1 MSPWPGTPKSQQT
14 PAINPP
20 SQRSI
25 PKLHEG
31 STMTD
36 VARAVN
42 TAFNGLTVHEQAFAN
57 LPAQIAA
64 QASAAASAAVQ
75 NITNETVTGVTS
87 FNAQVGAIFYFPG
100 LGYVNNELGIPN
112 YTPVQGDAGSKIIM
126 GDSSPVTV
134 TLNPAMTVPWFAFI
148 GNDSSSTVSLVP
160 DSGAVVNGLTEIYPG
175 GLAVVFLADSTFWS
189 EGYPGGATGTIN
201 IPSVD
206 SGMTGTIT
214 VVNGAIISFVN
225 AT

>member
-1 MSPWPGTPKSQQT
+1 MTWPGTPKSQQT

-20 SQRSI
+20 SQRNFPS
-25 PKLHEG
+25 LHEG
-31 STMTD
+31 STMAD
-36 VARAVN
+36 VAKAVN
-42 TAFNGLTVHEQAFAN
+42 TAFDGLTVHEQAFAN
-57 LPAQIAA
+57 IPKQIAA
-64 QASAAASAAVQ
+64 QAGAAATAAVE

-87 FNAQVGAIFYFPG
+87 FNSLTGAVLYFPG
-100 LGYVNNELGIPN
+100 LGYVNNELGIPS
-112 YTPVQGDAGSKIIM
+112 YTPVQGDAGKKILM

-160 DSGAVVNGLTEIYPG
+160 DSGAVVNGLTELYPG

-206 SGMTGTIT
+206 SGMAGSII
-214 VVNGAIISFVN
+214 VVNGAIINSVN
-225 AT
+225 PT